1 MIEIILR
8 TEPRGEEIN
17 VSIEKGTTIET
28 LVKDYQSELPYTIL
42 AAKVNNKVQELNKT
56 IDCPCEIVF
65 LDMRDPSGNQI
76 YQRSVSFLY
85 LKAVYDVLGNVNVDI
100 ENSLNKGLFT
110 EIKAKKPLTK
120 SIVARIEARMHE
132 LVEADIPF
140 ERKRLTRDEA
150 FELLCG
156 EYHEE
161 KIKMLEQAYKVESV
175 PVYSCDGFMNFF
187 YGLMTPSTGYIM
199 HFELRKYRNG
209 VLLRFP
215 TQTAPDQIPE
225 YRDDKKL
232 YFAFGEAKKWG
243 ELMGIS
249 YVGELNSKIER
260 GEYKEIIQISEA
272 LHEKKVAHI
281 ADIIR
286 KEKKRIILIAGPSSS
301 GKTSFAK
308 RLCIQLM
315 VNGQRPLYL
324 GTDDYFLER
333 EQTPV
338 LPSGEYNF
346 EDIDA
351 LDIELFNDNMND
363 LLEGKEVD
371 LPIFDFIKG
380 TKRFGQRITKVE
392 NNQPIVIEGIHG
404 LNEAL
409 TSKIP
414 TEAKFKIYISPFT
427 QLNID
432 NHNRI
437 PTTDV
442 RMLRRL
448 VRDNKYR
455 GSSAQYTIEQ
465 WPKVRA
471 GEDKNIFPYNGE
483 ADVLFNSALIYE
495 LAVIKK
501 YAQPLL
507 ESIGQEEESYCEA
520 VRMLKFLRFFKII
533 EDDSVIAN
541 NSIIREFI
549 GGSILV

>member
-1 MIEIILR
+1 MEITLR
-8 TEPRGEEIN
+8 TEPRAEPKKLT
-17 VSIEKGTTIET
+17 VKKGITIES
-28 LVKDYQSELPYTIL
+28 LVKEYQRELPYTIL
-42 AAKVNNKVQELNKT
+42 AAKVNNRVTELNRT
-56 IDCPCEIVF
+56 LDSPSEVVF

-110 EIKAKKPLTK
+110 EIKTK
-120 SIVARIEARMHE
+120 EPITKAIVDRIEKRMHE

-140 ERKRLTRDEA
+140 ERKRLTREEA
-150 FELLCG
+150 FEVLCDK
-156 EYHEE
+156 YYEE
-161 KIKMLEQAYKVESV
+161 KMKMLEQAYQVESV

-187 YGLMTPSTGYIM
+187 YGFMVPSTSYIK

-215 TQTAPDQIPE
+215 TQTEPDRIPE

-249 YVGELNSKIER
+249 YVGELNSKIEQ
-260 GEYKEIIQISEA
+260 GEYRKIIMISEA
-272 LHEKKVAHI
+272 LHEKKIAQI
-281 ADIIR
+281 ADMIR
-286 KEKKRIILIAGPSSS
+286 KQKKRIVLIAGPSSS

-308 RLCIQLM
+308 RLIIQLM

-371 LPIFDFIKG
+371 LPVFDFIEG
-380 TKRFGQRITKVE
+380 RKRFGERITRVE
-392 NNQPIVIEGIHG
+392 KGQPIVIEGIHG

-409 TSKIP
+409 TPRIP
-414 TEAKFKIYISPFT
+414 AEAKFKIYISPLT

-448 VRDNKYR
+448 VRDHKYR

-471 GEDKNIFPYNGE
+471 GEDRNIFPYNGE

-495 LAVIKK
+495 LSVIKK

-507 ESIGQEEESYCEA
+507 EAIGPEEEAYCEA
-520 VRMLKFLRFFKII
+520 VRMLRFLRFFKII

-541 NSIIREFI
+541 NSILREFI